1 MEAWERN
8 STWEIVD
15 KLRNKKEIYFRWIFI
30 VKHKT
35 YGSLDMYKTKLV
47 ENEYAQTYE
56 IDYEDTFFLLQIWV
70 QFELFSY
77 DNSFWIAIT
86 LVECERCH
94 FL

>member
-1 MEAWERN
+1 
-8 STWEIVD
+8 
-15 KLRNKKEIYFRWIFI
+15 

-86 LVECERCH
+86 L
-94 FL
+94 